1 MVQSK
6 VDLKHNN
13 RNVGLMKGIT
23 YNCHGQGVKSHG
35 RRSNKYYLFILGGQ
49 SMKKK
54 LVSLLLA
61 TTMVVVL
68 APSQTISKGAKAD
81 FGRLFRTT
89 M

>member
-35 RRSNKYYLFILGGQ
+35 RRSNKYYLSYIIHGTAV
-49 SMKKK
+49 KVAENHI
-54 LVSLLLA
+54 VS
-61 TTMVVVL
+61 
-68 APSQTISKGAKAD
+68 I
-81 FGRLFRTT
+81 F
-89 M
+89 